1 MKKMTDYVAEQIN
14 SVEERIDMESGSA
27 EAAAN
32 GDAQAAANSKNDALG
47 GASQPLPSG
56 GPPCDGAVAAGTEEQ
71 DVAKGPDPMSA
82 LRNAASGEVRETE
95 HGEGYAAWA
104 DPDAVAPAHEAEV
117 DATLELYAEPSDEE
131 LREEAERLAAVVA
144 ECAEIKE
151 QRARLQS
158 DFDKFRVRTE
168 EQRATWAP
176 RAKRKVLEAS
186 LTIYDDLH
194 RWLEAAPMPGDEGLS
209 AQAYQALRHGAE
221 LVRDSLADMVGRFSA
236 SLPESLPQTDTT
248 EGAIQY
254 TEPTPDLAASYQPE
268 AELEQERISLR
279 RTVSD
284 YKAYTK
290 RAKAER
296 EEREQQARA
305 SVSQALQAVLDG
317 FRSSLDRISGS
328 DATEAPD
335 EAYAQ
340 LEGAMVQVSDAFRS
354 TLERFDVTLMEVL
367 DRPFEVERH
376 EAVGQ
381 ASVPDKKPG
390 TVIYEVRRGYMFSDQ
405 VLRYAQVIVAA

>member
-1 MKKMTDYVAEQIN
+1 MTDCGAEQTN
-14 SVEERIDMESGSA
+14 SVEERIDMESAST
-27 EAAAN
+27 EAAT
-32 GDAQAAANSKNDALG
+32 NSKNDTLD
-47 GASQPLPSG
+47 GASHPLPSD
-56 GPPCDGAVAAGTEEQ
+56 GPSCDGNDAAGTEEQ
-71 DVAKGPDPMSA
+71 AVPECPDPMEA
-82 LRNAASGEVRETE
+82 VCNAADAEPSAAK
-95 HGEGYAAWA
+95 HGEGYTAWSEPDTAA
-104 DPDAVAPAHEAEV
+104 PGHEVEV
-117 DATLELYAEPSDEE
+117 DAPVEVYAVPSDAE
-131 LREEAERLAAVVA
+131 LREEAERLAAVVV
-144 ECAEIKE
+144 ECVEIRE

-168 EQRATWAP
+168 EQRASWVP

-221 LVRDSLADMVGRFSA
+221 LGCDSLADMVGRFSA
-236 SLPESLPQTDTT
+236 SLPESLPQTDFT
-248 EGAIQY
+248 EAAIKH
-254 TEPTPDLAASYQPE
+254 TESAPDIADSYQPE
-268 AELEQERISLR
+268 AELEQERISFR

-305 SVSQALQAVLDG
+305 SVAQALQAVLDG
-317 FRSSLDRISGS
+317 FRSTLDRISDS
-328 DATEAPD
+328 DPTEAPD

-340 LEGAMVQVSDAFRS
+340 LEGAMVQVSDDFGK

-381 ASVPDKKPG
+381 ASVPEKEPG